1 MYALP
6 SPTDPDRAALIA
18 ICELRGPP
26 LKLHQLPCRRIVGDR
41 KHPTNCAICLR
52 FSRAAGEYL
61 QRHERFVL
69 RYVAKLGARH
79 IPAEDLHQACRLGA
93 YTALCR
99 FDLQKAGKFLS
110 LARYWMWCETGK
122 LIHGGE
128 SLVPI
133 PQPVKQRHRQMESLI
148 EAGQHLSDEDL
159 ADAMGETVA
168 DIRAL
173 KALHLGHDHR
183 EWTENAAGVR
193 GVLDELRQEHDRR
206 GEELRLHSA
215 IPAALAA
222 LSAVEQTALYD
233 AYGVGERI
241 EGVRRPL
248 TEEGRRAV
256 LRMAKRNLLHAL
268 RDAPDLADHP
278 WLTIPRLNT
287 PASTSPGPTQIARQ
301 LAQEPSNVPAM
312 GAKPGAALNGFLGAP
327 AQGSGHAE
335 TSASTTAPATAGSAS
350 PPAAPVL
357 VALEGGAAQAA
368 APVEGGAGAVAGV
381 AEAMSSSRR
390 ALRRRWAS
398 CATGWLRAR
407 GGRSAGAGQ

>member
-26 LKLHQLPCRRIVGDR
+26 LKLHQLPCRKTVGDR

-215 IPAALAA
+215 LPAALAA

-278 WLTIPRLNT
+278 WLTIPRLGAASA
-287 PASTSPGPTQIARQ
+287 PAPVQIARQ
-301 LAQEPSNVPAM
+301 LAQEPTNAPAM
-312 GAKPGAALNGFLGAP
+312 DAKPGAALNGFLGAP

-335 TSASTTAPATAGSAS
+335 TSAPA
-350 PPAAPVL
+350 PAAPVL
-357 VALEGGAAQAA
+357 VALEGGAAQVAP
-368 APVEGGAGAVAGV
+368 PVEDGASAVTGV
-381 AEAMSSSRR
+381 AEAMSASRR
-390 ALRRRWAS
+390 ALRQRWAS

-407 GGRSAGAGQ
+407 GGRSAGADQ